1 MSDRLV
7 VRVVGPLAPY
17 ASAFD
22 QELRSR
28 GYTKL
33 SAAQQLRLMAHL
45 SQWLVGAGLGAA
57 ELTPERV
64 EAFCVTRRDEGYT
77 GLRTAKALAPLQ
89 AFLHEQG
96 VLFEPAVPTLV
107 SAEDRLLERYRNY
120 LVHERGLTE
129 QVVSRWVQA
138 AGLFLAEYPGLV
150 GDGPAVGAA
159 GVSAFCV
166 RELPGRGVSA
176 AKNLV
181 LRIV

>member
-120 LVHERGLTE
+120 LVGCRRPGCSWLSIRDWWGMGLR
-129 QVVSRWVQA
+129 S
-138 AGLFLAEYPGLV
+138 GPPGS
-150 GDGPAVGAA
+150 ARS
-159 GVSAFCV
+159 VSASFQAEVC
-166 RELPGRGVSA
+166 RRQRTWCYG
-176 AKNLV
+176 
-181 LRIV
+181 